1 MIEFNSMQWA
11 MVITSAFI
19 VGFSRSGVSGAGVLV
34 VPFMALAMSGNEKL
48 SVGLTLGMLCISDLG
63 GVVYWRKTCQWRI
76 LLKIIPPAFVGVAI
90 GVFFLDNIPTHIMMG
105 SIGGIC
111 LAMMGMKL
119 WLDKY
124 KQDHTIPNHWWLAMI
139 IGVTAGAVSAM
150 ANAAGPLMMLYFLSM
165 KYPKEKFIA
174 TSVWF
179 FMLVNMFKLPFLQRI
194 DLITASTIKTNAI
207 LIPIIALGLM
217 TGIKT
222 VKHIPQKQ
230 FNQIILLLAAIGSA
244 VLVVRSFYG

>member
-1 MIEFNSMQWA
+1 MIEFTTMQWT

-34 VPFMALAMSGNEKL
+34 VPIMALAMSGNEKL
-48 SVGLTLGMLCISDLG
+48 SVGLTLGLLCISDLG
-63 GVVYWRKTCQWRI
+63 AIVYWRKTCQWRM

-90 GVFFLDNIPTHIMMG
+90 GASFLDHIPTHIMMG

-124 KQDHTIPNHWWLAMI
+124 KQEHTIPNKWWLAI
-139 IGVTAGAVSAM
+139 IFGITGGAVSAM
-150 ANAAGPLMMLYFLSM
+150 ANAAGPLMVLYFLSM

-179 FMLVNMFKLPFLQRI
+179 FMLVNLFKLPFLQKI

-207 LIPIIALGLM
+207 LIPIIALGLI
-217 TGIKT
+217 TGIKI
-222 VKHIPQKQ
+222 VKYIPQKQ
-230 FNQIILLLAAIGSA
+230 FDQLILWLAAIGSV
-244 VLVVRSFYG
+244 VLVIRSFY